1 MQYRIH
7 IDMPMG
13 EDQEDATKKALGVIG
28 ILEQNLDTIRSM
40 GIESI
45 GYRLGH
51 DEDRQKSNYLSLN
64 DNGHCSNKK
73 LKIPVL

>member
-1 MQYRIH
+1 MQYRIQ

-13 EDQEDATKKALGVIG
+13 EDQEDATKKALGVVG

-45 GYRLGH
+45 GYALGH
-51 DEDRQKSNYLSLN
+51 DEDRQKSTYLSLN